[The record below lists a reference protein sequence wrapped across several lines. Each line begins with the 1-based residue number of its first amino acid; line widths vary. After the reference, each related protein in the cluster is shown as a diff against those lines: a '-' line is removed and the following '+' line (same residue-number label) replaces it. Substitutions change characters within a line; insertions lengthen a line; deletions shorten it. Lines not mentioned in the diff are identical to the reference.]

1 MWKIVALTCVYVGLC
16 WAAPG
21 PIPWQFVH
29 PEAQFLAGIDWQ
41 QVLISDLGQNLLREA
56 DGSGIRQVP
65 GFHLIQKIDRLLIS
79 GSAGRQPNAI
89 AVVVEGNFTVAEVR
103 QLAVADGAL
112 TERFQGIELL
122 APPKGDSSNLRV
134 ALIRDGVLFFG
145 DLGSVWKVLGNRQRQ
160 PQFASLARAADLAA
174 QYTIWATG
182 ALPPETMGQNMKD
195 VQGLDF
201 GITVRNGI
209 DLAVDL
215 KTRTPEAAGALAGMI
230 QMLLGMASQQQRE
243 PAIRELLQKLD
254 VRTELSSVRIRFS
267 VDGNQFQQAFSG
279 VRTAW
284 GARPSKT
291 LGQLALLGDMQ
302 QMAPPRPPRPK
313 VVRIL
318 GLEEGVRE
326 VRLEPK

>member
-1 MWKIVALTCVYVGLC
+1 
-16 WAAPG
+16 
-21 PIPWQFVH
+21 
-29 PEAQFLAGIDWQ
+29 
-41 QVLISDLGQNLLREA
+41 
-56 DGSGIRQVP
+56 
-65 GFHLIQKIDRLLIS
+65 
-79 GSAGRQPNAI
+79 
-89 AVVVEGNFTVAEVR
+89 
-103 QLAVADGAL
+103 
-112 TERFQGIELL
+112 
-122 APPKGDSSNLRV
+122 
-134 ALIRDGVLFFG
+134 VLFLG

-182 ALPPETMGQNMKD
+182 AMPAEALGQDMKD

-201 GITVRNGI
+201 GITVRNGL

-215 KTRTPEAAGALAGMI
+215 RTRSPEAAGALAGMI

-326 VRLEPK
+326 VRLEPR